1 MGKGILKGIGSVLTK
16 TIAGVVDLV
25 SKTSEGF
32 KNTFNADDTI
42 ERERLP
48 MPLYGRFKFYKEY
61 IKEEAILYYF
71 IVDNVFIKILKF

>member
-1 MGKGILKGIGSVLTK
+1 MGKGILKGIGSVFTK

-32 KNTFNADDTI
+32 KKTFNADI

-71 IVDNVFIKILKF
+71 IVDNVFIKILKV